1 MQSFLDRFRPETV
14 PCDGNNPAY
23 VLGTRY
29 EFPNGEFSPEFLADC
44 ESCVWLM
51 YRTQFPATIPRHPDG
66 PNPLLT
72 NVNALFRNGSVAAP
86 TASLLDS
93 SAFSSDAGWGC
104 MIRTGQSLLANAL
117 LTLNECRT
125 PEKSETAI
133 NVLRQFSDEPEAP
146 FSIHRFVDHGS
157 AKCGKLPGQW
167 FGPSAVSQ
175 CISEFLKNPQNLGVK
190 EENVKLPNCYIST
203 GQDVY
208 LQNIHQDFPM
218 LILCGIRLG
227 LDSLNPIYVPGLKH
241 LLECKQ
247 SVGIAGGRTSASLYF
262 YGYQTNSLLYH
273 DPHEPKPSLT
283 SKTPDDEVWESTHTS
298 RLRALQCNDMDPS
311 MLAGFLIHSHE
322 ELMEWTEYIMQL
334 DERQRVL
341 HVFEQAPQIDISVGF
356 SDDEEA
362 NTNDGYVVCDSPQID
377 QLESIEQEKPADES
391 EVSVAP
397 SESSV
402 TLSSDKTN

>member
-1 MQSFLDRFRPETV
+1 MQSFLDRFRQESIQ
-14 PCDGNNPAY
+14 CDGNNPAY

-29 EFPNGEFSPEFLADC
+29 EFPNGEFSPEFLSDC

-51 YRTQFPATIPRHPDG
+51 YRTQFPTAIPRHPDG

-125 PEKSETAI
+125 PQQSEAAI
-133 NVLRQFSDEPEAP
+133 NILRQFSDEPEAP
-146 FSIHRFVDHGS
+146 FSIHRFVEHGS

-167 FGPSAVSQ
+167 FGPSAVAQ
-175 CISEFLKNPQNLGVK
+175 CISEFLKDPQLGG
-190 EENVKLPNCYIST
+190 NTRQGDLRLPNCYIST
-203 GQDVY
+203 GQDVH
-208 LQNIHQDFPM
+208 LQDMNPEYPM

-227 LDSLNPIYVPGLKH
+227 LDSLNPIYLPGLKH

-262 YGYQTNSLLYH
+262 YGHQNNSLLYH

-283 SKTPDDEVWESTHTS
+283 SKTPDEEVWESTHS
-298 RLRALQCNDMDPS
+298 ARLRALQCSDMDPS
-311 MLAGFLIHSHE
+311 MLAGFLIHSRE
-322 ELMEWTEYIMQL
+322 ELIEWTEYIMQL
-334 DERQRVL
+334 EERARVL
-341 HVFEQAPQIDISVGF
+341 HVFEQEPQISVSVGF
-356 SDDEEA
+356 SHYDGEV
-362 NTNDGYVVCDSPQID
+362 NTNDGYVVCDPPQYD
-377 QLESIEQEKPADES
+377 HLESIEQEKPADES
-391 EVSVAP
+391 EVSVSP

-402 TLSSDKTN
+402 APSSTN